1 MKTKIVLAAL
11 LLIILCGCQ
20 PTPESAV
27 VTSKND
33 GALEAALEATA
44 IPAATP
50 EEAADIPAEAPEDT
64 PAPSQAS
71 GTYMDSFTNTDGD
84 ITFNVELER
93 PEDTAAMP
101 VLRIRPKTITPDF
114 ARRVAEAL
122 FGDADIYTYS
132 EETAS
137 VTEELCDFTFHPYN
151 EEWYRS
157 FDPEYTGDFK
167 TLYLYAAS
175 ERDGLPYLFT
185 VRERDES
192 DYREHIITCKVNTDL
207 LEPGVKTAF
216 AREPSEEE
224 IDAAGAEAQ
233 ALLDAMEPEHWV
245 IDSCEADAG
254 PDGYYAIV
262 ATACPVY
269 NGVKVTHQQQL
280 SGLELFDAYASN
292 VRYEE
297 AVFYF
302 GAGGRLTSF
311 EYTSPMEV
319 VETVNENV
327 AYLSFG
333 EAVDIAGN
341 RLRMSVLKA
350 TLYGSERFYGA
361 DIFYTFAASRVVN
374 IYQAELG
381 LTRTRIKDN
390 ATDFYLLPAY
400 TFRATYTLYDRSG
413 KQLVD
418 SSDLW
423 PSPMRELVVVNAV
436 DGSIINTELGY

>member
-11 LLIILCGCQ
+11 AALVLILLCGCQ
-20 PTPESAV
+20 PTPDSAV
-27 VTSKND
+27 VASKND
-33 GALEAALEATA
+33 GALEAALEVA
-44 IPAATP
+44 AATP
-50 EEAADIPAEAPEDT
+50 SEVPEDM
-64 PAPSQAS
+64 PAPNHL
-71 GTYMDSFTNTDGD
+71 GEVYTDTFTNTDGD

-114 ARRVAEAL
+114 ARRAAEAL

-137 VTEELCDFTFHPYN
+137 VTEKLCDFAFHPYN

-167 TLYLYAAS
+167 TQYLFAAS

-185 VRERDES
+185 VRERDEAN
-192 DYREHIITCKVNTDL
+192 YREHIITCKVNTDL
-207 LEPGVKTAF
+207 LEPGVKIAF

-224 IDAAGAEAQ
+224 IEAARAEAQ

-245 IDSCEADAG
+245 IDSCEAEDD
-254 PDGYYAIV
+254 PFGYYTIV

-297 AVFYF
+297 AVFTF
-302 GAGGRLTSF
+302 GAGGRLSSF

-319 VETVNENV
+319 VEEVNENV
-327 AYLSFG
+327 AYLSFE
-333 EAVDIAGN
+333 EAVDIGRT

-361 DIFYTFAASRVVN
+361 DIFYTNAASRVVN
-374 IYQAELG
+374 IFQAELG

-400 TFRATYTLYDRSG
+400 TFRATYTLYDRG
-413 KQLVD
+413 GNLLVD
-418 SSDLW
+418 SNDIW
-423 PSPMRELVVVNAV
+423 PSPTRELVVVNAV
-436 DGSIINTELGY
+436 DGSVINTELGY